1 MRRTLPFI
9 IHVVYFLIA
18 HCAIGIRALSVTGGE
33 RAAALNRRDF
43 FSTATSTAAT
53 VTVTV
58 TAAGLASAAD
68 AAVDGGTIRPIGI
81 VGANER
87 TGTLCVAS
95 YLRRDIPVRA
105 LTRSGSWS
113 SPSGEEYNMD
123 NMVDDKLLSIQQ
135 CDARDISALET
146 GISGCSAVIYAA
158 SVSKKGGK
166 EGQGD

>member
-9 IHVVYFLIA
+9 IHVVYFLA

-53 VTVTV
+53 VTVT
-58 TAAGLASAAD
+58 AAGLAFAAD

-81 VGANER
+81 VGANGR
-87 TGTLCVAS
+87 TGALCVAS
-95 YLRRDIPVRA
+95 CLRRGIPVRA

-146 GISGCSAVIYAA
+146 GISGCSVVIYAA